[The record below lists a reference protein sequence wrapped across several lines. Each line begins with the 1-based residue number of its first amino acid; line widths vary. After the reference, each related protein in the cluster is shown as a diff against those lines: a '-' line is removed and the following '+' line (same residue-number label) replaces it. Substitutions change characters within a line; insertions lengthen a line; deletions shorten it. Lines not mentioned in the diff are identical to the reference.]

1 MKKVWLALAGMILAF
16 SASAAQITDGKQ
28 YITLDKPIAGE
39 PQVLEFFSFYCP
51 HCYPDNHTRPFYD
64 MLSGRLT
71 RIVVRINLVP
81 IGEELHGDYV
91 NDKNFKRGFQ
101 RWLNGLW
108 EEKDRQL
115 TDIMRDKER
124 ELLQNR

>member
-51 HCYPDNHTRPFYD
+51 HCTSLKKCCMF
-64 MLSGRLT
+64 LT
-71 RIVVRINLVP
+71 MCVRNCRKAP
-81 IGEELHGDYV
+81 
-91 NDKNFKRGFQ
+91 K
-101 RWLNGLW
+101 
-108 EEKDRQL
+108 
-115 TDIMRDKER
+115 
-124 ELLQNR
+124 

>member
-1 MKKVWLALAGMILAF
+1 MDSVHHIWCPLSSQEYQDLP
-16 SASAAQITDGKQ
+16 DGAET
-28 YITLDKPIAGE
+28 TLTN
-39 PQVLEFFSFYCP
+39 VTL
-51 HCYPDNHTRPFYD
+51 CYPDNHTRPFYD

-91 NDKNFKRGFQ
+91 NDKNFKSGFQ

-124 ELLQNR
+124 